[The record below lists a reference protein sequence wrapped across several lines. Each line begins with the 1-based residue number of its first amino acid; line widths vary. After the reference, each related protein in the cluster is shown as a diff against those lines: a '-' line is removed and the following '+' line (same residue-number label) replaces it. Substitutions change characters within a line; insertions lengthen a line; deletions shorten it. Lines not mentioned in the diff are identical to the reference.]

1 MYNMSAYEKTEE
13 MGNILFSPLFQYFHL
28 ISFHIH
34 IHSYSFIFIYH
45 IHISYFHLR
54 ISVLFSCY
62 LCNWENNL
70 SVRPI

>member
-1 MYNMSAYEKTEE
+1 MYNMFAYEKTEE

-28 ISFHIH
+28 
-34 IHSYSFIFIYH
+34 
-45 IHISYFHLR
+45 R
-54 ISVLFSCY
+54 ISVLFSCF